1 MKNIMKKAWEIY
13 RTLTGDHIAKL
24 SMALRMAWQEVKKMV
39 KETFNGFAKVI
50 IPGREN
56 CSDDESSKFLTLK
69 SWNKNSIS
77 RIYLNDY
84 KRRTIGYIDVE
95 NHKFSLIDN
104 CGLRRSEID
113 SIVSEFMNTYEF

>member
-24 SMALRMAWQEVKKMV
+24 SMALRMAWQEVKKMA

-56 CSDDESSKFLTLK
+56 YSDDESSKFLTLK

-95 NHKFSLIDN
+95 NHKFTLIDN
-104 CGLRRSEID
+104 CGLCRSEID
-113 SIVSEFMNTYEF
+113 SIVSEFTNTYEF